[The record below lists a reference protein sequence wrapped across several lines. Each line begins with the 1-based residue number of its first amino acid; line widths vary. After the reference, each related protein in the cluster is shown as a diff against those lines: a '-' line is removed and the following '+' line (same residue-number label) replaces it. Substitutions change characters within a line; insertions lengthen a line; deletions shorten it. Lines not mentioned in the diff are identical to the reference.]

1 MYTIQRHFKVL
12 KILARKDLIKNYIHH
27 LQNAYQLLRPNA
39 KTFWTC
45 SNQYNLKC
53 RTQRFKLK
61 IAEQTFIV

>member
-27 LQNAYQLLRPNA
+27 LQNAYTPTQW
-39 KTFWTC
+39 KSFWIC

-61 IAEQTFIV
+61 IAEQTFIL